1 MRPSVMPATVR
12 RPRHQPPTRSG
23 SPPWRQ
29 RTVRSL
35 RQDRREDDEA
45 VDPIPSTRDSETD
58 RELQELRERVKV
70 LERITVDGREAK
82 TIADEIEK
90 LRDR

>member
-1 MRPSVMPATVR
+1 MNIWTALLIFAIVMIVIE
-12 RPRHQPPTRSG
+12 
-23 SPPWRQ
+23 RQ